1 MTTTAA
7 SLPPRSLA
15 FRVVW
20 YVISI
25 AMVGLGIAMAVSA
38 HLGVAPGDVLSTGGS
53 ERFGIGV
60 GTMGWITGG
69 TFTVIAVL
77 MKRYPRVG
85 TVLGMVSVGQ
95 IVNWCLQFL
104 PEPEQ
109 IVARIPMYAVG
120 LALIYMGIVIGI
132 GSNLGSGPIELVML
146 GINDRGLSLQVGRI
160 ILEALILV
168 VGILLG
174 GQFGAGTIIFVIITG
189 PILERLLPVGARFMR
204 STPADVQIETA
215 NTEIG
220 Y

>member
-1 MTTTAA
+1 MIPTAT
-7 SLPPRSLA
+7 SQPPRSLT
-15 FRVVW
+15 FRIVW
-20 YVISI
+20 YVISVG
-25 AMVGLGIAMAVSA
+25 MVGLGIALAVSA

-69 TFTVIAVL
+69 VFTVIAVS
-77 MKRYPRVG
+77 MRRYPRVG
-85 TVLGMVSVGQ
+85 TVLGMLSVGQ

-104 PEPEQ
+104 PEPEP
-109 IVARIPMYAVG
+109 IVARIPMYALG
-120 LALIYMGIVIGI
+120 LAFIYVGIVIGI

-160 ILEALILV
+160 LLEALILI

-174 GQFGAGTIIFVIITG
+174 GQFGVGTIIFVIITG

-204 STPADVQIETA
+204 TTPANVQVETA